1 LVNISADL
9 GIFDTILMLG
19 NGFCFVGSP
28 SKGKKL
34 LREMLALTSDRGR
47 IIAQTRDPYK
57 TNRPE
62 HLEYHELNRTQGKMP
77 GQARIRIR
85 YKKYVTPWFDFLLTS
100 RDEMQAIIDNT
111 GWQITEYIEGDE
123 GLYIVILDKL

>member
-1 LVNISADL
+1 
-9 GIFDTILMLG
+9 MLG